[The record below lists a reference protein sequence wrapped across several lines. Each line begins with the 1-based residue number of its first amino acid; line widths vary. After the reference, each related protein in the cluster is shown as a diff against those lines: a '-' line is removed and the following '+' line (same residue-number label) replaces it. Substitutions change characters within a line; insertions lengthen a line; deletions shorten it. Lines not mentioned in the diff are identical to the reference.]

1 MPSNLDVGSLV
12 LPRRIW
18 GGVGSSM
25 IGGECLQQSPSQLHQ
40 ESLELQRKSEEAIEP
55 VPISLEEALALPQ
68 NLAIFFMPL
77 FIPASLLTSLQS
89 NR

>member
-1 MPSNLDVGSLV
+1 MLDDLDVDSLI
-12 LPRRIW
+12 LPRRVW

-25 IGGECLQQSPSQLHQ
+25 IVGGRLQQSPSQLHQ
-40 ESLELQRKSEEAIEP
+40 GSVELQRKPEEAIEP
-55 VPISLEEALALPQ
+55 GPVSLEEALALPQ

-77 FIPASLLTSLQS
+77 FLPANLLTSLRS